1 MSQHSKKDKDARQRK
16 NVDNSHKQKNNS
28 NNSSSS
34 TSNTSS
40 PTSTSNSTKKEK
52 TPTNKHQQQ
61 QHPKKVNN
69 GNLPLATTN
78 MKQQTKKDNKQLKE
92 KLRAER
98 EALVLWRHPIQTLS
112 YCSLEIIELVMTLGR
127 KLIQRKIWIGVFVL
141 LASFI
146 AILYHIP
153 GPHQVLVEFLK
164 QNTWFVVYWTGL
176 GILSSVGLGTGLHT
190 FLLYLGPHIASVTLA
205 AYECNSLNFP
215 KPPYPDDIICPEEP
229 YDKQVPNLW
238 TIMSKVRLEAFLWG
252 AGTALGELPPYFM
265 AKAARLSG
273 YDPDDAEELAE
284 FEALKAKRNQKDL
297 SLMDRGKLFMERVV
311 ERIGFFGI
319 LACASIPNPLF
330 DLAGITCGHF
340 LVPFWTFFGATLI
353 GKAIVKMHIQKIF
366 VIIAFNEVLIERAVD
381 TLSVIPVIGSKLQ
394 EPFKEFLNNQKLRL
408 HRQRNAAPAESG
420 NLLSKIFETFVIGM
434 VCYFVVSIINSLA
447 QSYHKRLNKHRTAS
461 NSTTPTSHNA
471 STPTSGVTTNTTKKT
486 KKAALRE

>member
-1 MSQHSKKDKDARQRK
+1 MSQHSKKDKDTRQRK
-16 NVDNSHKQKNNS
+16 NVDNSHKQKTGNNNS
-28 NNSSSS
+28 TSSSS
-34 TSNTSS
+34 SA
-40 PTSTSNSTKKEK
+40 TSNSNSAKKETPTKKQQQQ
-52 TPTNKHQQQ
+52 HQQQ

-69 GNLPLATTN
+69 GNLPLS
-78 MKQQTKKDNKQLKE
+78 MKQTKNNNNKQLKE
-92 KLRAER
+92 KLKAER

-112 YCSLEIIELVMTLGR
+112 YCSLEIVELVKTLGR
-127 KLIQRKIWIGVFVL
+127 KLIQRKIWIGVFVV

-153 GPHQVLVEFLK
+153 GPHQVLFEFLK

-311 ERIGFFGI
+311 ERIGFLGI

-353 GKAIVKMHIQKIF
+353 GKAIVKMHIQKVF

-381 TLSVIPVIGSKLQ
+381 TLSVIPVVGKKLQ
-394 EPFKEFLNNQKLRL
+394 EPFKAFLNNQKMRL
-408 HRQRNAAPAESG
+408 HRQRNAAPAEAG

-447 QSYHKRLNKHRTAS
+447 QSYHKRLNKHRTNS
-461 NSTTPTSHNA
+461 NSTTPSSHNA
-471 STPTSGVTTNTTKKT
+471 PSPSTVASKKT